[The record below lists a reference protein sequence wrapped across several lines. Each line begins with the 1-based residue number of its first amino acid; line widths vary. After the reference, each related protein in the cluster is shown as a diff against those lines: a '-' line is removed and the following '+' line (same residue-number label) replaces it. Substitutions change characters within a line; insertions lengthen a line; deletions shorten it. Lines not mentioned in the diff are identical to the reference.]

1 MLSDKNNQPYKHGD
15 FILWNPDDDEWLDVV
30 VEHKGKI
37 TTIYELRGGEM
48 KLKDWSFGSEN
59 PCLIVGNIDTHHVE
73 LTAYED
79 L

>member
-1 MLSDKNNQPYKHGD
+1 M
-15 FILWNPDDDEWLDVV
+15 
-30 VEHKGKI
+30 EHKGKI